1 MITLKNQT
9 PFAEGDNRL
18 CFVDPR
24 DASRCLKVLK
34 PGSLDRQY
42 QTARWHKRIRGR
54 RAMNDNLREASAYRQ
69 TAITRGSDQV
79 WEHLA
84 RWYGQVETDLGTAN
98 VTQLVGSSP
107 GKPGPTLEHLLKT
120 RGLTPEI
127 KNALDK
133 LENWLSATGIL
144 TRNLLPHNLV
154 ALEQPSSLQLYII
167 DGLGAPVIPRN
178 LALSPGLRR
187 RYINRRIRR
196 MWLRARWEANGRPG
210 RWEDVEQQDRANRY

>member
-1 MITLKNQT
+1 MITLEHQA

-34 PGSLDRQY
+34 PGSLDQQY

-69 TAITRGSDQV
+69 NAITRGSGQV
-79 WEHLA
+79 WDHLA

-98 VTQLVGSSP
+98 LTQLVGPSP

-120 RGLTPEI
+120 QGLTPEI
-127 KNALDK
+127 KKALDE
-133 LENWLSATGIL
+133 LAAWLTATGIL

-154 ALEQPSSLQLYII
+154 ALEQPSGLRLFIV
-167 DGLGAPVIPRN
+167 DGLGAPPAARL
-178 LALSPGLRR
+178 LALNPRLRR
-187 RYINRRIRR
+187 RYISRRIRR
-196 MWLRARWEANGRPG
+196 MWLRARWEASGRPG
-210 RWEDVEQQDRANRY
+210 RWEDVEQQDR